1 MAEERF
7 TEAEALALV
16 GKHVRSERKWGYLPR
31 GTTGVVMRAE
41 LSQGKREWLLSIR
54 WDLPNRAQP
63 LSDWV
68 SASEYARWV
77 REQPSLGPKV
87 KRG

>member
-1 MAEERF
+1 MAERRF

-16 GKHVRSERKWGYLPR
+16 GKHIRNNRKWGYVPK

-41 LSQGKREWLLSIR
+41 PSWGKLEWLLSIR
-54 WDLPNRAQP
+54 WDLPGRPEP

-68 SASEYARWV
+68 SASEYGRWV
-77 REQPSLGPKV
+77 KEL
-87 KRG
+87 